1 MLLKMTVM
9 FSHTSITGKKESQ
22 ISWYSKPKTSQ
33 KVYSIFIW
41 SSVIRFDVLSH
52 LFSLKSFFLFELF
65 CHCIPLFFLIFDF
78 LIFFHFTT
86 WFLSLPFRSYLQIS
100 IVCSTASRSAR
111 YLRWWLNVRTGWYHP
126 GIVICCAVLL
136 MYHHGYILVYSFHRY
151 VSFIDSLTNLFIYW
165 SINSLILSFR
175 NGVLPIPWTD
185 RIGMRSTQAS
195 QAWEYHMIYKI
206 IVIIVT

>member
-1 MLLKMTVM
+1 MSYLICFLSNL
-9 FSHTSITGKKESQ
+9 F
-22 ISWYSKPKTSQ
+22 
-33 KVYSIFIW
+33 FIW
-41 SSVIRFDVLSH
+41 SILS
-52 LFSLKSFFLFELF
+52 LYSFLFF
-65 CHCIPLFFLIFDF
+65 NFWFFN
-78 LIFFHFTT
+78 FFHFTS

-100 IVCSTASRSAR
+100 IARSTASRSAR
-111 YLRWWLNVRTGWYHP
+111 YLRWWVDFRTGWHHS

-136 MYHHGYILVYSFHRY
+136 MYHHRYILVYSFHRY

-165 SINSLILSFR
+165 SIHSLILSFR